1 MEDTIYNFATNLD
14 PFTQYW
20 WKVKA
25 IDDTTAVWSGL
36 WSFTT
41 GSATEFAG
49 GSGTEADPYLVATA
63 ANLNNVRN
71 YPGAHFLQM
80 ADIDLGVAPW
90 NEGEGWVPIG
100 NASAAFSGTYNG
112 NSFAITGLYQNRP
125 TEDYQGLFGF
135 TFYGL
140 ITGVSM
146 QFANISGG
154 NWCGAVIGRANSTT
168 ITNCISSGVVNGT
181 GGSIGG
187 LIGRMD
193 SATLN
198 QSNSSVY
205 VNGDGYSVGGL
216 VGRCDSSII
225 TDCSCENGFV
235 SGTGVLGGLIGYIV
249 SNSSISRCYSTGTVN
264 PSSDYAGG
272 FAGAALNSTIA
283 DCYSMGQVFSNEQN
297 YVGGFIGEVDGST
310 VNRCYSIGQVAG
322 IASTAGGFAGSIIN
336 DSTWDYCYW
345 NTESSTQ
352 TTSACGEG
360 RTTAEMTY
368 PFAANTY
375 VG

>member
-1 MEDTIYNFATNLD
+1 LSGLTNLPYLNLYNTQISDISPLTALIELTYLDIDNNPISYESMLLSQYWALPWSASTYTAIAPCYPDPERNAMDVAPDAGLSWQANYGFSPTVLYEVYLGASSDVLTLLGEGTLMEDTIYNFATNLD

-205 VNGDGYSVGGL
+205 VNGDG
-216 VGRCDSSII
+216 
-225 TDCSCENGFV
+225 
-235 SGTGVLGGLIGYIV
+235 
-249 SNSSISRCYSTGTVN
+249 
-264 PSSDYAGG
+264 
-272 FAGAALNSTIA
+272 
-283 DCYSMGQVFSNEQN
+283 
-297 YVGGFIGEVDGST
+297 
-310 VNRCYSIGQVAG
+310 
-322 IASTAGGFAGSIIN
+322 
-336 DSTWDYCYW
+336 
-345 NTESSTQ
+345 
-352 TTSACGEG
+352 
-360 RTTAEMTY
+360 
-368 PFAANTY
+368 
-375 VG
+375 